1 MTREIPV
8 VNPRVHDDELGKL
21 KRNLS
26 LKLWTKNHMTHINA
40 YRSHSVGGQGLVLAI
55 PKDENQELL
64 EAFESGRE
72 TWVEVERVGGE
83 FRFRAFHLT
92 QEHLDK
98 ELDKE
103 RSEFAAEISKP
114 YRPRASV
121 KAWLRTIGDFPFEE
135 GMVLSLV
142 PESRDFYVKNLG
154 HPVSF
159 VSDELKQTTYLTD
172 GRTAKVKIIRAV
184 LSGYDASAV
193 VIAPYSNRSLIQEN
207 GVLKHHHVAEVI
219 VNFIP
224 RAE

>member
-1 MTREIPV
+1 
-8 VNPRVHDDELGKL
+8 GKL

-64 EAFESGRE
+64 EAFESGRK

-114 YRPRASV
+114 YRPRATV
-121 KAWLRTIGDFPFEE
+121 KAWLRTIGDFSFEE

-172 GRTAKVKIIRAV
+172 GKTAKVKIIRAV

-193 VIAPYSNRSLIQEN
+193 VIAPYSNRSLIQE
-207 GVLKHHHVAEVI
+207 
-219 VNFIP
+219 
-224 RAE
+224 